1 MRAKGNME
9 KFLFFEPAAGRSCN
23 SSSITRILICKS
35 VKSLKAGVAMKRVL
49 LVLYLCLLY
58 CNPNPAQQKSGT
70 PALNH
75 AAASETRETSPSS
88 PNESAVKLPVR
99 RVVLYKNG
107 VGYFEHLGRV
117 RGSQDV
123 HIDFTSSQLNDV
135 LKSLTVLDLAGGR
148 ITGVDY
154 NSEAPLARRL
164 ASLRLALGERPTVS
178 DFLGALRGARLE
190 VRGSSG
196 PALTGRLLSVE
207 RKTRSATNWTV
218 ETDEISLIGDNGEV
232 HSVDLN
238 PTTSIRIAEKDLQ
251 VEVGRYLS
259 LIASSRDQDVRRMT
273 ISTTGNGE
281 RDLYVSYISEVP
293 IWKTTYRIV
302 LPTKPDKKPLLQ
314 GWAIVDNTVG
324 EDWNEVELSLV
335 AGAPHSFIQQ
345 LSEPYY
351 GRRPVV
357 PLPES
362 VELSPQTHAATL
374 SGGNGR
380 LSGAVTDATGGV
392 IAGASVKLMDESNA
406 IVAQTTTDSSGN
418 YSFSSLAPGTFRLQT
433 ERSGF
438 KTNLITALNVA
449 PGENQAN
456 ARLDVGASA
465 ETVTVTASNAS
476 LQTESS
482 EMGRNI
488 SLSGVANRP
497 HVGVGSGS
505 GRGVMGGVPGGTI
518 GGMVGGVVGGIGG
531 AEPPSTAALEEARA
545 MGEAAASGRELADLF
560 EYKIK
565 DKVTLKKN
573 QSALVPIA
581 QTEIETEKV
590 SIWNGMIGSGRPL
603 RGLWLKNTSPLT
615 FDGGSFSVLE
625 DEVFAGEGLMDPIKP
640 GERRLLSYA
649 TDLGLLVDAQRNSRP
664 QHVTLAKIS
673 KGVLTQ
679 VSRLE
684 ERTLYTVHN
693 QDAATRTLVIEHA
706 ARMGWSLAKGAKD
719 PEERA
724 PGTYRFRLDV
734 PGKTTA
740 SLPVEEM
747 RTLDVTYAISNLST
761 EQIGVFVKNKTVT
774 AEMEQAL
781 ERIMEQKAVVAK
793 LEEEMENRQKDIDR
807 IVEDQGRLRENMK
820 ALRGSPEEKA
830 LLQRYTKQLDE
841 QETQLESLRK
851 TIRDT
856 EARRDRENDQLEKMI
871 DGLHLEAA
879 LHD

>member
-1 MRAKGNME
+1 
-9 KFLFFEPAAGRSCN
+9 
-23 SSSITRILICKS
+23 
-35 VKSLKAGVAMKRVL
+35 VKRVL
-49 LVLYLCLLY
+49 AVVCLSSLF
-58 CNPNPAQQKSGT
+58 CFSNPAQEKEKSGGSGQS
-70 PALNH
+70 PAAISDSRESGASALN
-75 AAASETRETSPSS
+75 
-88 PNESAVKLPVR
+88 ESVAKLPVR

-123 HIDFTSSQLNDV
+123 HIDFTSAQLNDV

-164 ASLRLALGERPTVS
+164 ATLRLALGERPSVS
-178 DFLGALRGARLE
+178 EFLGALRGARLE
-190 VRGSSG
+190 VRGATG
-196 PALTGRLLSVE
+196 PAVTGRLLSVE

-218 ETDEISLIGDNGEV
+218 ETDEISLISDTGEV

-238 PTTSIRIAEKDLQ
+238 PTTSVRIAEKDLQ
-251 VEVGRYLS
+251 VEVGRYLN

-273 ISTTGNGE
+273 ISTAGNGE
-281 RDLYVSYISEVP
+281 RNLYVSYISEVP

-302 LPTKPDKKPLLQ
+302 LPAKAEKKPLLQ

-345 LSEPYY
+345 LSEPFY

-374 SGGNGR
+374 SGGNGH
-380 LSGAVTDATGGV
+380 LGGVVTDPSGAV
-392 IAGASVKLMDESNA
+392 IAGANVKLMDENGL
-406 IVAQTTTDSSGN
+406 IVSQTNTDSSGN
-418 YSFSSLAPGTFRLQT
+418 YSFSSLSPGNYRVQT
-433 ERSGF
+433 EHSGF
-438 KTNLITALNVA
+438 KTSLMTQLNVA

-456 ARLDVGASA
+456 ARLDVGAST
-465 ETVTVTASNAS
+465 ETVTVSGDAVSGLNTTTSQLS
-476 LQTESS
+476 MYSKLSS
-482 EMGRNI
+482 
-488 SLSGVANRP
+488 VANRP

-505 GRGVMGGVPGGTI
+505 G
-518 GGMVGGVVGGIGG
+518 GGIGG
-531 AEPPSTAALEEARA
+531 SASMGSPMVTPPPPPSVANLEEARA
-545 MGEAAASGRELADLF
+545 MGEAAASGQELGDLF
-560 EYKIK
+560 EYKLK
-565 DKVTLKKN
+565 DRVTLKKN

-581 QTEIETEKV
+581 QTEIEAEKV
-590 SIWNGMIGSGRPL
+590 SLWSGTSGSGRPL

-625 DEVFAGEGLMDPIKP
+625 NEVFAGEGLTDPIKP

-649 TDLGLLVDAQRNSRP
+649 TDLGLLVEAQTNSRP

-684 ERTLYTVHN
+684 ERTLYTVRN
-693 QDAATRTLVIEHA
+693 QDAAARTLVVEHP
-706 ARMGWSLAKGAKD
+706 ARAGWSLAKGAKE
-719 PEERA
+719 PEEKA
-724 PGTYRFRLDV
+724 PGMYRFRLEV
-734 PGKTTA
+734 PAKATA
-740 SLPVEEM
+740 SLPVEEA
-747 RTLDVTYAISNLST
+747 RTLDVTYAISDLNAS
-761 EQIGVFVKNKTVT
+761 QIELFVKNKTIT
-774 AEMEQAL
+774 PEMAQAL
-781 ERIMEQKAVVAK
+781 QKIMDQKAVVAK
-793 LEEEMENRQKDIDR
+793 LEDEMENRQKDIDR

-820 ALRGSPEEKA
+820 ALRGSAEEKA
-830 LLQRYTKQLDE
+830 LLQRYTKQLDD
-841 QETQLESLRK
+841 QETQLEALRK

-856 EARRDRENDQLEKMI
+856 EAQRDKANDQLEKMI
-871 DGLHLEAA
+871 DELQLEAT
-879 LHD
+879 L

>member
-1 MRAKGNME
+1 
-9 KFLFFEPAAGRSCN
+9 
-23 SSSITRILICKS
+23 
-35 VKSLKAGVAMKRVL
+35 VKRVL
-49 LVLYLCLLY
+49 PVLCLSFLI
-58 CNPNPAQQKSGT
+58 CFSNSAQEKNTGASQSAAVSNEARESATSG
-70 PALNH
+70 
-75 AAASETRETSPSS
+75 S
-88 PNESAVKLPVR
+88 NESAAKLPVR

-123 HIDFTSSQLNDV
+123 HIDFTSAQLNDV

-164 ASLRLALGERPTVS
+164 ATLRLALGERPSVS
-178 DFLGALRGARLE
+178 EFLGALRGARLE
-190 VRGSSG
+190 VRSGTG

-218 ETDEISLIGDNGEV
+218 ETDEISLISDTGEV

-238 PTTSIRIAEKDLQ
+238 PTTSVRIAEKDLQ
-251 VEVGRYLS
+251 VEVGRYLN

-281 RDLYVSYISEVP
+281 RNLYVSYISEVP

-302 LPTKPDKKPLLQ
+302 LPTKAEKKPLLQ

-345 LSEPYY
+345 LSEPFY

-362 VELSPQTHAATL
+362 VQLSPQTHAATL
-374 SGGNGR
+374 SGGNGH
-380 LSGAVTDATGGV
+380 LSGAVTDPSGAA
-392 IAGASVKLMDESNA
+392 IAGANVKLMDENNS
-406 IVAQTTTDSSGN
+406 IIAQTTTDSNGN
-418 YSFSSLAPGTFRLQT
+418 YSFSSLSPGSYRVQT
-433 ERSGF
+433 ERPGF
-438 KTNLITALNVA
+438 KTNLMTQLNVA

-456 ARLDVGASA
+456 ARLDVGAST
-465 ETVTVTASNAS
+465 ETVTVNANG
-476 LQTESS
+476 LTTLNTESAEVS
-482 EMGRNI
+482 TVSR
-488 SLSGVANRP
+488 LRGVANRP

-505 GRGVMGGVPGGTI
+505 GGGVAYGAGGVGAMGGVI
-518 GGMVGGVVGGIGG
+518 GGI
-531 AEPPSTAALEEARA
+531 AAPSVANLEEARA
-545 MGEAAASGRELADLF
+545 MGEAAASGQELGDLF
-560 EYKIK
+560 EYKLK

-581 QTEIETEKV
+581 QTEIEAEKV
-590 SIWNGMIGSGRPL
+590 SLWSGTSGSGRPL

-625 DEVFAGEGLMDPIKP
+625 NEVFAGEGLTDPIKP

-649 TDLGLLVDAQRNSRP
+649 TDLGLLVEAQTNSRP

-673 KGVLTQ
+673 KGILTQ

-693 QDAATRTLVIEHA
+693 QDAATRTLVVEHP
-706 ARMGWSLAKGAKD
+706 ARVGWSLAKGAKE
-719 PEERA
+719 PEEKA
-724 PGTYRFRLDV
+724 PGIYRFRLEV
-734 PGKTTA
+734 PAKATA
-740 SLPVEEM
+740 SLPVEEA
-747 RTLDVTYAISNLST
+747 RTLDVTYSISDLNT
-761 EQIGVFVKNKTVT
+761 DQIELFVKTKTIT
-774 AEMEQAL
+774 PEMAQAL
-781 ERIMEQKAVVAK
+781 QKIMDQKAVVAK

-820 ALRGSPEEKA
+820 ALRGSAEEKA

-841 QETQLESLRK
+841 QETQLEALRK

-856 EARRDRENDQLEKMI
+856 EAQRDKANEQLEKMI
-871 DGLHLEAA
+871 DELQIEAT
-879 LHD
+879 L

>member
-1 MRAKGNME
+1 
-9 KFLFFEPAAGRSCN
+9 
-23 SSSITRILICKS
+23 
-35 VKSLKAGVAMKRVL
+35 MKRVL
-49 LVLYLCLLY
+49 PVLYLSFLICFS
-58 CNPNPAQQKSGT
+58 NSAQEKNAAT
-70 PALNH
+70 PQSSSATNEARES
-75 AAASETRETSPSS
+75 AANGS
-88 PNESAVKLPVR
+88 NESAAKLPVR

-123 HIDFTSSQLNDV
+123 HIDFTSAQLNDV

-164 ASLRLALGERPTVS
+164 ATLRLALGERPSVS
-178 DFLGALRGARLE
+178 EFLGALRGARLE
-190 VRGSSG
+190 VRSGTG

-218 ETDEISLIGDNGEV
+218 ETDEISLISDSGEV

-238 PTTSIRIAEKDLQ
+238 PTTSVRIAEKDLQ
-251 VEVGRYLS
+251 VEVGRYLN

-281 RDLYVSYISEVP
+281 RNLYVSYISEVP

-302 LPTKPDKKPLLQ
+302 LPTKAEKKPLLQ

-345 LSEPYY
+345 LSEPFY

-362 VELSPQTHAATL
+362 VQLSPQTHAATL
-374 SGGNGR
+374 SGGNGH
-380 LSGAVTDATGGV
+380 LSGAVTDPSGAA
-392 IAGASVKLMDESNA
+392 IAGANVKLMDENGL
-406 IVAQTTTDSSGN
+406 IVAQTATDSNGN
-418 YSFSSLAPGTFRLQT
+418 YSFSSLSPGNYRVQT
-433 ERSGF
+433 ERAGF
-438 KTNLITALNVA
+438 KTNLMTQLNVA
-449 PGENQAN
+449 PGDNQAN
-456 ARLDVGASA
+456 ARLDVGAST
-465 ETVTVTASNAS
+465 ETVTVNANGLTTLNTESAEVSTASR
-476 LQTESS
+476 L
-482 EMGRNI
+482 R
-488 SLSGVANRP
+488 GVANRP

-505 GRGVMGGVPGGTI
+505 GGGVAYGAGVGVGAMGGVI
-518 GGMVGGVVGGIGG
+518 GGI
-531 AEPPSTAALEEARA
+531 AAPSVANLEEARA
-545 MGEAAASGRELADLF
+545 MGEAAASGQELGDLF
-560 EYKIK
+560 EYKLK

-581 QTEIETEKV
+581 QTEIEAEKV
-590 SIWNGMIGSGRPL
+590 SLWSGTSGSGRPL

-625 DEVFAGEGLMDPIKP
+625 NEVFAGEGLTDPIKP

-649 TDLGLLVDAQRNSRP
+649 TDLGLLVEAQTNSRP

-673 KGVLTQ
+673 KGILTQ

-693 QDAATRTLVIEHA
+693 QDAAMRTLVVEHP
-706 ARMGWSLAKGAKD
+706 ARVGWSLAKGAKE
-719 PEERA
+719 PEEKA
-724 PGTYRFRLDV
+724 PGIYRFRLEV
-734 PGKTTA
+734 PAKATA
-740 SLPVEEM
+740 SLPVEEA
-747 RTLDVTYAISNLST
+747 RTLDVTYSISDLNT
-761 EQIGVFVKNKTVT
+761 DQIELFVKTKTIT
-774 AEMEQAL
+774 PEMAQAL
-781 ERIMEQKAVVAK
+781 QKIMDQKAVVAK

-820 ALRGSPEEKA
+820 ALRGSAEEKA

-841 QETQLESLRK
+841 QETQLEALRK

-856 EARRDRENDQLEKMI
+856 EAQRDKANEQLEKMI
-871 DGLHLEAA
+871 DELQIEAT
-879 LHD
+879 L

>member
-1 MRAKGNME
+1 MQRVLPVLCLS
-9 KFLFFEPAAGRSCN
+9 FLFCFS
-23 SSSITRILICKS
+23 
-35 VKSLKAGVAMKRVL
+35 
-49 LVLYLCLLY
+49 
-58 CNPNPAQQKSGT
+58 NPAQEKNTAT
-70 PALNH
+70 PRS
-75 AAASETRETSPSS
+75 AAAINEARESATSAS
-88 PNESAVKLPVR
+88 NESAAKLPVR

-123 HIDFTSSQLNDV
+123 HIDFTSAQLNDV

-164 ASLRLALGERPTVS
+164 ATLRLALGERPSVS
-178 DFLGALRGARLE
+178 EFLGALRGARLE
-190 VRGSSG
+190 VRGATG

-218 ETDEISLIGDNGEV
+218 ETDEISLISDTGEV

-238 PTTSIRIAEKDLQ
+238 PTTSVRIAEKDLQ
-251 VEVGRYLS
+251 VEVGRYLN

-273 ISTTGNGE
+273 ISTAGNGE
-281 RDLYVSYISEVP
+281 RNLYVSYISEVP

-302 LPTKPDKKPLLQ
+302 LPTKAEKKPLLQ

-345 LSEPYY
+345 LSEPFY

-362 VELSPQTHAATL
+362 VQLSPQTHAATL

-380 LSGAVTDATGGV
+380 LSGAVTDASGAV
-392 IAGASVKLMDESNA
+392 IAGANVKLMDENGLV
-406 IVAQTTTDSSGN
+406 VAQTTSDSSGN
-418 YSFSSLAPGTFRLQT
+418 YSFSSLSPGNYRVQT
-433 ERSGF
+433 ERPGF
-438 KTNLITALNVA
+438 KTSLMTQLNVA

-456 ARLDVGASA
+456 ARLDVGAST
-465 ETVTVTASNAS
+465 ETVTVNANAITALNTS
-476 LQTESS
+476 SS
-482 EMGRNI
+482 ELAVVGRN
-488 SLSGVANRP
+488 LSGVANRP
-497 HVGVGSGS
+497 HVGVGS
-505 GRGVMGGVPGGTI
+505 
-518 GGMVGGVVGGIGG
+518 VGGVGYGFG
-531 AEPPSTAALEEARA
+531 AAAPPPPPAPSVANLEEARA
-545 MGEAAASGRELADLF
+545 MGEAAASGQELGDLF
-560 EYKIK
+560 EYKLK

-581 QTEIETEKV
+581 QTEIEAEKV
-590 SIWNGMIGSGRPL
+590 SLWSGTNGSGRPL
-603 RGLWLKNTSPLT
+603 RGLWLRNTSPLT

-625 DEVFAGEGLMDPIKP
+625 NEVFAGEGLTDPIKP

-649 TDLGLLVDAQRNSRP
+649 TDLGLLVEAQANSRP

-673 KGVLTQ
+673 KGILTQ

-684 ERTLYTVHN
+684 ERTLYTVRN
-693 QDAATRTLVIEHA
+693 QDATPRTLVVEHA
-706 ARMGWSLAKGAKD
+706 ARVGWSLAKGAKE
-719 PEERA
+719 PEEKA
-724 PGTYRFRLDV
+724 PGIYRFRLEV
-734 PGKTTA
+734 PAKATA
-740 SLPVEEM
+740 SLPVEEA
-747 RTLDVTYAISNLST
+747 RTLDVTYSISDLNT
-761 EQIGVFVKNKTVT
+761 DQIELFVKTKTIT
-774 AEMEQAL
+774 TEMAQAL
-781 ERIMEQKAVVAK
+781 QKIMDQKAVVAK

-820 ALRGSPEEKA
+820 ALRGSAEEKA

-841 QETQLESLRK
+841 QETQLEALRK

-856 EARRDRENDQLEKMI
+856 EAQRDKANEQLEKMI
-871 DGLHLEAA
+871 GELQIEAT
-879 LHD
+879 L

>member
-1 MRAKGNME
+1 
-9 KFLFFEPAAGRSCN
+9 
-23 SSSITRILICKS
+23 
-35 VKSLKAGVAMKRVL
+35 MKRVL
-49 LVLYLCLLY
+49 PVLCLSFLFCY
-58 CNPNPAQQKSGT
+58 SNPAQVKNTST
-70 PALNH
+70 PQST
-75 AAASETRETSPSS
+75 AAANEGRESS
-88 PNESAVKLPVR
+88 PNGSNESAAKLPVR

-123 HIDFTSSQLNDV
+123 HIDFTSAQLNDV

-164 ASLRLALGERPTVS
+164 ATLRLALGERPSVS
-178 DFLGALRGARLE
+178 EFLGALRGARLE
-190 VRGSSG
+190 VRGAAG

-218 ETDEISLIGDNGEV
+218 ETDEISLITDTGEV

-238 PTTSIRIAEKDLQ
+238 PTTSVRIAEKDLQ
-251 VEVGRYLS
+251 VEVGRYLN

-281 RDLYVSYISEVP
+281 RNLYVSYISEVP

-302 LPTKPDKKPLLQ
+302 LPTKAEKKPLLQ

-324 EDWNEVELSLV
+324 EDWNDVELSLV

-345 LSEPYY
+345 LSEPFY

-362 VELSPQTHAATL
+362 VQLSPQTHAATL

-380 LSGAVTDATGGV
+380 LSGAVTDASGAV
-392 IAGASVKLMDESNA
+392 IAGANVKLMDENSS
-406 IVAQTTTDSSGN
+406 IVAQATTDSSGN
-418 YSFSSLAPGTFRLQT
+418 YSFSSLSPGNYRVQT
-433 ERSGF
+433 EKPGF
-438 KTNLITALNVA
+438 KSYLMTALNVTS
-449 PGENQAN
+449 GENQAN
-456 ARLDVGASA
+456 ARLDVGSSTQTI
-465 ETVTVTASNAS
+465 TVNAS
-476 LQTESS
+476 TSTVNTESS
-482 EMGRNI
+482 ELTMVGGR
-488 SLSGVANRP
+488 LSGVANRP
-497 HVGVGSGS
+497 HVGVGSGT
-505 GRGVMGGVPGGTI
+505 GAGAGGGFFMAPPPPPP
-518 GGMVGGVVGGIGG
+518 
-531 AEPPSTAALEEARA
+531 PPSVANIEEARA
-545 MGEAAASGRELADLF
+545 MGEAAASGQELGDLF
-560 EYKIK
+560 EYQLK
-565 DKVTLKKN
+565 DRVTLKKN

-581 QTEIETEKV
+581 QTEIEAEKV
-590 SIWNGMIGSGRPL
+590 SLWNGTNGSGRPL

-625 DEVFAGEGLMDPIKP
+625 NEVFAGEGLTDPIKP

-649 TDLGLLVDAQRNSRP
+649 TDLGLLVEAQTNSRP

-673 KGVLTQ
+673 KGILTQ

-684 ERTLYTVHN
+684 ERTLYTVRN
-693 QDAATRTLVIEHA
+693 QDAAARTLVVEHP
-706 ARMGWSLAKGAKD
+706 ARTGWSLAKGAKE
-719 PEERA
+719 PEEKA
-724 PGTYRFRLDV
+724 PGTYRFRLEV
-734 PGKTTA
+734 PAKATA

-747 RTLDVTYAISNLST
+747 RTLDVTYSISDLNT
-761 EQIGVFVKNKTVT
+761 DQIGLFVKNKTIT
-774 AEMEQAL
+774 PEMAQAF
-781 ERIMEQKAVVAK
+781 EKIMDQKAVVAK
-793 LEEEMENRQKDIDR
+793 REDEMENRQKDIDR

-820 ALRGSPEEKA
+820 ALRGSAEEKT

-841 QETQLESLRK
+841 QETQLELLRK

-856 EARRDRENDQLEKMI
+856 EAQRDTANDQLEKMI
-871 DGLHLEAA
+871 DELQIEAT
-879 LHD
+879 L